1 MESAI
6 NWHDFYTLEK
16 DRIVYTDEQLHIP
29 GVHVL
34 AHQILRHTTYAHKW
48 HYHENSFEFTVA
60 AQGIFTYSTISSSY
74 QFSGEDVFIAFPSE
88 IHGTN
93 RVPVSMGKLY
103 WFQLDTSD
111 ENHFLFMNPDAA
123 RETIAQLNAIPHHV
137 IQAKNTEIQTVLRR
151 AFQCARS
158 GESPQ
163 LVASYLQLFLHLVIS
178 YSQKEN
184 STISSDIEKTL
195 QYIQA
200 HITNELSLE
209 ELAALVN
216 LSCSQYKQKF
226 KKQMGISPRRF
237 INQQK
242 IEAAKSLLLK
252 GMSVTDIAMQLGFNS
267 STYFSTVFK
276 QYTLY
281 TPRDYIKTAMNDP
294 SCKNKE
300 PL

>member
-6 NWHDFYTLEK
+6 NWHDCYENIK
-16 DRIVYTDEQLHIP
+16 DRIIYTDDQLHIP

-34 AHQILRHTTYAHKW
+34 AHQILRNTTYAHKW

-60 AQGIFTYSTISSSY
+60 TQGIFTYSIPGSSY
-74 QFSGEDVFIAFPSE
+74 QFSGEDVFIAFPNE

-103 WFQLDTSD
+103 WFQLDTSN
-111 ENHFLFMNPDAA
+111 ENQFLFMTPNAA
-123 RETIAQLNAIPHHV
+123 RDTIFQLNTIPHHV
-137 IQAKNTEIQTVLRR
+137 IRAKNTEIQAVLRN
-151 AFQCARS
+151 AFQCAHT

-163 LVASYLQLFLHLVIS
+163 LTASYLQLFLHLIIAH
-178 YSQKEN
+178 SQKEHTFM
-184 STISSDIEKTL
+184 SADIEKTV
-195 QYIQA
+195 QYIQDN
-200 HITNELSLE
+200 ITTELPLE

-226 KKQMGISPRRF
+226 KKQMGISPRRY

-242 IEAAKSLLLK
+242 IALAKSLLLD
-252 GMSVTDIAMQLGFNS
+252 GMSVTDIAMHLGFNS

-281 TPRDYIKTAMNDP
+281 SPREYIKFIPNDP
-294 SCKNKE
+294 NT
-300 PL
+300 